1 MYDFCKEL
9 KNFYHDRI
17 FDEESIDYYINGFL
31 DALDVNLSTGNLKGN
46 GFGKIVNILDGKEY
60 ESDEVEKNDKDNNLK
75 IHFQKNK
82 SKNKLWLN
90 LHGMDNHNTF
100 SLDIV
105 DIKKNNVRDDLHVA
119 VELMKLIDGVYYSM
133 VLVSRFPKINIV
145 VSRVSLL
152 GNTDGK
158 ASWLSFNRYDF
169 EFILKMTM
177 KFKDNPVALVNLFEK
192 LQTEYGVQVS
202 SSNIENKFMDDI
214 ILDKSGKILEKV
226 IK

>member
-1 MYDFCKEL
+1 
-9 KNFYHDRI
+9 
-17 FDEESIDYYINGFL
+17 
-31 DALDVNLSTGNLKGN
+31 
-46 GFGKIVNILDGKEY
+46 
-60 ESDEVEKNDKDNNLK
+60 
-75 IHFQKNK
+75 
-82 SKNKLWLN
+82 
-90 LHGMDNHNTF
+90 MDNDNTF

-133 VLVSRFPKINIV
+133 VLVSRFPKINMV

-152 GNTDGK
+152 EDTDGK

-192 LQTEYGVQVS
+192 LKTEYGVQVS